1 MGTRYRTYEIYRVS
15 DLKDVL
21 ITGGTGF
28 IGGHLVDFIE
38 PRGYRVTVLTRAPQA
53 PSSSA
58 NARHTKY
65 VSHLEQLDPDTHWYG
80 VINLAGEPLN
90 AGRWNAQRKAY
101 YRDSRINLTLELT
114 DWMKTLTCPPE
125 VFLSGSA
132 IGWYGHWRDEL
143 LSEDSDSHGG
153 YAHELCRD
161 WESAAS
167 QQLPAGTRLCVT
179 RIGIVLGA
187 DGGPLPAMM
196 LPAQWGL
203 GGPMGSGDQWW
214 SWIHIRDLV
223 RLFLFLLENDQ
234 TTGIV
239 NATAPVPVRQRD
251 FAGTLGRVLRRPA
264 FLPLP
269 AFAASLL
276 LGEFARELLL
286 NGQRVIPRKAE
297 LADFQYLYP
306 TLDSALQELLGQ
318 R

>member
-1 MGTRYRTYEIYRVS
+1 MVS
-15 DLKDVL
+15 DMKDVL

-38 PRGYRVTVLTRAPQA
+38 PRGYRVTVLTRTPKTQ
-53 PSSSA
+53 SSSA

-65 VSHLEQLDPDTHWYG
+65 VSHLEQLDPDIHWYG

-114 DWMKTLTCPPE
+114 DWMKTLARPPE

-132 IGWYGHWRDEL
+132 IGWYGHWQDEL
-143 LSEDSDSHGG
+143 LSEDSHSHGG

-196 LPAQWGL
+196 LPARLGL
-203 GGPMGSGDQWW
+203 GGPMGSGEQWW
-214 SWIHIRDLV
+214 SWIHIHDLV
-223 RLFLFLLENDQ
+223 RLFLFLLEDDQ
-234 TTGIV
+234 MIGVV
-239 NATAPVPVRQRD
+239 NATAPVPVRQRE
-251 FAGTLGRVLRRPA
+251 FAGALGRILRRPS
-264 FLPLP
+264 FVPLP
-269 AFAASLL
+269 YFAASLL

-286 NGQRVIPRKAE
+286 NGQRVLPRKAE
-297 LADFQYLYP
+297 SAGFQYLFP
-306 TLDSALQELLGQ
+306 TLDTALQELIGQ
-318 R
+318 K